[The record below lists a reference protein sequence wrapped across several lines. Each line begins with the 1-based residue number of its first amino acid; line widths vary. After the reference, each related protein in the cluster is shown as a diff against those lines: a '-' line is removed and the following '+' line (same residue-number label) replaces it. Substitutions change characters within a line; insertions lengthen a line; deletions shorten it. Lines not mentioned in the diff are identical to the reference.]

1 MHINASNM
9 LELQGPVI
17 AKNLTIA
24 LSYKQYYKCL
34 GMKSQFVYRELF
46 LNVLQTSVNALLL
59 DCLGPVLDNNGHQ
72 IAFTSLSSLV
82 D

>member
-24 LSYKQYYKCL
+24 LSYKQHYKMCGNEITICL
-34 GMKSQFVYRELF
+34 QRTFSPCFADISEC
-46 LNVLQTSVNALLL
+46 T
-59 DCLGPVLDNNGHQ
+59 
-72 IAFTSLSSLV
+72 IA
-82 D
+82 

>member
-9 LELQGPVI
+9 LKLQGPVI
-17 AKNLTIA
+17 AKNLTTA
-24 LSYKQYYKCL
+24 LSYKQHYKCV

-46 LNVLQTSVNALLL
+46 LRVLQTSVNALLL

>member
-34 GMKSQFVYRELF
+34 GMKSQFVYIQRTLSPCVADISEC
-46 LNVLQTSVNALLL
+46 T
-59 DCLGPVLDNNGHQ
+59 
-72 IAFTSLSSLV
+72 IA
-82 D
+82 